1 MTKKFYSINIT
12 GYIFL
17 SQPSCTNTGGVGF
30 YVKNNLGYINCSDL
44 LAQAQNDYESVWVK
58 IQDDTGHNT
67 IHEVFYRDPYGNLH
81 NFLNHINMIFKM
93 IHCENK
99 YCVLLGDF
107 NLDLLKFESHPSAEN
122 VLNTLG
128 TFYFQSQ
135 ILQPTTVT
143 DHSATLFDDIFF
155 NSLEHFSI
163 GENFCYDSSDHL
175 PNFLI
180 VNRLSFPPVNI
191 MVFRQ
196 DYSNFDKQ
204 ALITDIQ
211 SINWDD
217 LIEVVLNQ
225 AVCLVVS
232 TIRYLRLL
240 IYINPSSNYLNKN

>member
-1 MTKKFYSINIT
+1 MWKQTL
-12 GYIFL
+12 YI
-17 SQPSCTNTGGVGF
+17 
-30 YVKNNLGYINCSDL
+30 I
-44 LAQAQNDYESVWVK
+44 
-58 IQDDTGHNT
+58 
-67 IHEVFYRDPYGNLH
+67 RR
-81 NFLNHINMIFKM
+81 
-93 IHCENK
+93 
-99 YCVLLGDF
+99 F

-143 DHSATLFDDIFF
+143 DHSATLFDNILF

-180 VNRLSFPPVNI
+180 VNRLSSPPVNI

-196 DYSNFDKQ
+196 DYSSFDKQ

-211 SINWDD
+211 DD
-217 LIEVVLNQ
+217 LIEMVLNQ
-225 AVCLVVS
+225 AVCLIVFI
-232 TIRYLRLL
+232 IRYLRLL
-240 IYINPSSNYLNKN
+240 IYINPSSNYLKKN

>member
-12 GYIFL
+12 GYSFL

-30 YVKNNLGYINCSDL
+30 YIKNNLGYINCSDL

-122 VLNTLG
+122 VLNTLD

-135 ILQPTTVT
+135 KY
-143 DHSATLFDDIFF
+143 AT
-155 NSLEHFSI
+155 SH
-163 GENFCYDSSDHL
+163 
-175 PNFLI
+175 
-180 VNRLSFPPVNI
+180 
-191 MVFRQ
+191 M
-196 DYSNFDKQ
+196 
-204 ALITDIQ
+204 
-211 SINWDD
+211 
-217 LIEVVLNQ
+217 
-225 AVCLVVS
+225 
-232 TIRYLRLL
+232 
-240 IYINPSSNYLNKN
+240 

>member
-1 MTKKFYSINIT
+1 M
-12 GYIFL
+12 YI
-17 SQPSCTNTGGVGF
+17 
-30 YVKNNLGYINCSDL
+30 I
-44 LAQAQNDYESVWVK
+44 
-58 IQDDTGHNT
+58 
-67 IHEVFYRDPYGNLH
+67 RR
-81 NFLNHINMIFKM
+81 
-93 IHCENK
+93 
-99 YCVLLGDF
+99 F

-163 GENFCYDSSDHL
+163 SENFCYDSSDHL

-180 VNRLSFPPVNI
+180 VSRLSSPPVNI

-196 DYSNFDKQ
+196 DYSSFDKQ
-204 ALITDIQ
+204 ALITYIQ

-217 LIEVVLNQ
+217 LIEMVLNQ
-225 AVCLVVS
+225 AVCLIVFI
-232 TIRYLRLL
+232 IRYLRLL
-240 IYINPSSNYLNKN
+240 IYINPSSNYLKKN